1 VTAGCALLAVSGLL
15 LRGVHRATS
24 APLGFEFRQHVTVD
38 PALTAHGIKAGDARA
53 YWERAR
59 EAIGRTPGVTDIALA
74 SLAPLGNRVWVH
86 QSRDGMLRYHHRVE
100 PAYFRTLGIRLLAGR
115 VFHPGE
121 RGAAVVGRALAERTW
136 PGEDPLGR
144 TIAEHTVV
152 GVVTDAR
159 TLAVGNPAASDMYV
173 PIPDEDLPSAVM
185 IVRVAGDPAAAI
197 GPLTRAVR
205 AVDPRVSPA
214 LETLTGALEKKLDAS
229 RQLSRVVGVLG
240 TIALWLA
247 AIGIAGLVAYTVTLR
262 RREIGIRLA
271 IGAGRRH
278 VVRAV
283 VGQFGVPLATG
294 LVLGFAIAWGV
305 ARVLRG
311 ELFGLGALDP
321 ISYGGAAALF
331 VLVAGLAA
339 LGPVGRAL
347 RIDPVTTLRAE

>member
-1 VTAGCALLAVSGLL
+1 
-15 LRGVHRATS
+15 
-24 APLGFEFRQHVTVD
+24 
-38 PALTAHGIKAGDARA
+38 
-53 YWERAR
+53 
-59 EAIGRTPGVTDIALA
+59 
-74 SLAPLGNRVWVH
+74 
-86 QSRDGMLRYHHRVE
+86 
-100 PAYFRTLGIRLLAGR
+100 
-115 VFHPGE
+115 
-121 RGAAVVGRALAERTW
+121 
-136 PGEDPLGR
+136 
-144 TIAEHTVV
+144 
-152 GVVTDAR
+152 
-159 TLAVGNPAASDMYV
+159 
-173 PIPDEDLPSAVM
+173 
-185 IVRVAGDPAAAI
+185 
-197 GPLTRAVR
+197 
-205 AVDPRVSPA
+205 
-214 LETLTGALEKKLDAS
+214 
-229 RQLSRVVGVLG
+229 VVGVLG

-305 ARVLRG
+305 AQVLRG